1 MTMMFDVCGECG
13 WIGFHARGGGDG
25 TETKNNMMWIPC
37 PRTNRPRENV
47 ETPSTFQTSFLEG
60 SLGEHG
66 RLSCLEHATEPSPP
80 RSADGSSAA
89 DTPPS
94 GFSAAGL
101 WKVQLDCS
109 FYSRAEGA
117 LTTAR
122 PPLSQQQ
129 LLLLLLEPLGVLLN
143 LSCLSLS
150 RRPAVS
156 ARVVTH
162 AAVVVQQWEHSAHA
176 ERSGITTHR
185 RF

>member
-1 MTMMFDVCGECG
+1 
-13 WIGFHARGGGDG
+13 
-25 TETKNNMMWIPC
+25 MWISC
-37 PRTNRPRENV
+37 PRTNTPRENV

-66 RLSCLEHATEPSPP
+66 RLSCLEHATELSPP

-101 WKVQLDCS
+101 WKVPLDCS
-109 FYSRAEGA
+109 FHPRAEGA

-122 PPLSQQQ
+122 PPLLQQQQQQ
-129 LLLLLLEPLGVLLN
+129 LLLLHLALPGVLLS
-143 LSCLSLS
+143 LSCLSLCQ
-150 RRPAVS
+150 RPAVS

-162 AAVVVQQWEHSAHA
+162 SAVVVQQWVHSAHA

-185 RF
+185 RFWLRILRG